1 MDIKARQTGGRMRI
15 EEVMRNWEAQKKEDD
30 KKKAPLPKRFWDSRK
45 KRSPRYKAPKTQYT
59 PQGEQII
66 AERRN
71 LTETDWLEEKI
82 KWECVIEVEK

>member
-1 MDIKARQTGGRMRI
+1 MDIKTRQIGGRMRI
-15 EEVMRNWEAQKKEDD
+15 EEAMRNWEAQKEKET
-30 KKKAPLPKRFWDSRK
+30 KEKVVLPKRFYDVRK
-45 KRSPRYKAPKTQYT
+45 RPSPRYKAPKTQYT